1 MSRRKVC
8 RPATLLCTLLAL
20 WAVPA
25 FAQFTAS
32 LQGVVQDPTGAGV
45 AKAQIVLANIATGVK
60 KAAVSDSSGN
70 YRFVSLAP
78 GNYKI
83 SVEGTGFSKSEA
95 EVTLLTEQNVNLPI
109 SLRVGSARESV
120 VVSTQAP
127 IVDTAD
133 SRTELTLENKAVA
146 ELPIVGRNLVTLV
159 TMAPGVSGLG
169 TSTSGSPASG
179 VDNYST
185 EEQVDA
191 SANGQGQNNNQ
202 YVIDGLDVTSGIRQG
217 VLNLTPQPESIQE
230 TSVQVNTFSAEHSR
244 AAGLQTIFTTKSGT
258 DSFHGSASD
267 WFNYQGMFA
276 NQHFVSSSTNPYK
289 PFHSNNMDFAIG
301 GPIIPHHNSFFY
313 FAVEPLRSS
322 ASAGGSVT
330 FADPDFIAFAAT
342 KYPNTIGTH
351 VLKTYLPS
359 GIGAVSVQQTA
370 AAVFGS
376 SSGGC
381 GTAAGQNG
389 VPCTLS
395 MIDQGSFGATQI
407 RNGTQY
413 FARIDQG
420 FKNERIYVSL
430 FRTLLDT
437 GAASPMPQFS
447 ALNHTWQIAGQA
459 AWTHTFSSNTLN
471 ELTGGQ
477 SRVEGVLGSGA
488 KDYTVP
494 SISVNGINADGGQ
507 AYGVGFA
514 QGDFIQH
521 NYHWRDV
528 LTHVRGTHT
537 LRFGYEGWY
546 GDDVEPFQGPWSQP
560 KFAFDNLLK
569 LAQDA
574 PTNEAGVMYN
584 PATGTQQ
591 LWNWDAA
598 SRTFGVFAED
608 TWKARKNLT
617 LTLGLRYDDS
627 GNPWSKSASTVF
639 GNFYFGTGSTKAAQI
654 ASGFAK
660 ATPNA
665 LLQSVTNLWSP
676 RVGLAW
682 DPTGNGDWAIRG
694 GFGIYNNWL
703 TSANVQEEFRGSPPG
718 LVNPTF
724 FAGSATPPIFGLG
737 TTNKPPFGFTFPT
750 FQGGLNSQGGVVGAN
765 FSIGGI
771 NPHLRSPKSDI
782 WSITVQ
788 RRLSR
793 VFAATVGYS
802 GSHSY
807 DIVGNENSIGNV
819 SYGVNINVLPG
830 DLITHERIAPT
841 RLNPSFGSILYADND
856 RYGNYNGVF
865 FDLKGRVTRGFV
877 DVSYTRSSSKD
888 DGLAYP
894 TPDNPSQYYGPS
906 IFDVPNRLSLS
917 FNYSLKGLNGGKGAV
932 GYMTGG
938 WGLSGTTV
946 FQSGYP
952 LTATNFNSYIP
963 VCQNTAANAPACPS
977 FANPAV
983 GYAPGSGDYN
993 ADGNNLDYPDASS
1006 YHQLTD
1012 NKAWLKGAIP
1022 RSNFAVPTFGQGG
1035 NEKPM
1040 QFRGPNFFETNTNVY
1055 KDTPI
1060 TERVNFQIRFEFFN
1074 LFNRANYA
1082 NPDTNI
1088 PDGSFG
1094 AATGSHEPRFWQLG
1108 GKVSF

>member
-1 MSRRKVC
+1 MAQFRRF
-8 RPATLLCTLLAL
+8 RGAATLCALLILLTA
-20 WAVPA
+20 PI

-32 LQGVVQDPTGAGV
+32 IQGEVQDQSGAGV
-45 AKAQIVLANIATGVK
+45 AKANLQLVNVATGVTK
-60 KAAVSDSSGN
+60 VATTDPSGN
-70 YRFVSLAP
+70 YRFVSIAP

-83 SVEGTGFSKSEA
+83 TVEASGFSKAEA
-95 EVTLLTEQNVNLPI
+95 DVTLLTEQNLNVPI
-109 SLRVGSARESV
+109 SLKVGSANESV
-120 VVSTQAP
+120 VVTTEAP

-133 SRTELTLENKAVA
+133 SRTQLTLDNEGVV

-217 VLNLTPQPESIQE
+217 VLNLTPQPEAIQE

-258 DSFHGSASD
+258 DQFHGSASD

-276 NQHFVSSSTNPYK
+276 SQHFVGYPYK
-289 PFHSNNMDFAIG
+289 PFHSNNMDFAVG
-301 GPIIPHHNSFFY
+301 GPIFPRHNSFFY

-330 FADPDFIAFAAT
+330 FAAPEFINFAGT
-342 KYPNTIGTH
+342 NYPNSVGTH
-351 VLKTYLPS
+351 VLSTYVPT
-359 GIGAVSVQQTA
+359 GVTGVSVQQTA
-370 AAVFGS
+370 TAVFGKDS
-376 SSGGC
+376 NGNPIC
-381 GTAAGQNG
+381 GTGEGQNG
-389 VPCTLS
+389 VPCDLP
-395 MIDQGSFGATQI
+395 MIDIGSFGATQI

-420 FKNERIYVSL
+420 FKKERIYVSL
-430 FRTLLDT
+430 FRTLLQT

-447 ALNHTWQIAGQA
+447 ALNNTWQVAGQA
-459 AWTHTFSSNTLN
+459 SWTHTFSANTLN
-471 ELTGGQ
+471 EATAGQ

-521 NYHWRDV
+521 NWHWRDV

-537 LRFGYEGWY
+537 LKFGYEGWY

-560 KFAFDNLLK
+560 KFSFDNLLQ

-574 PTNEAGVMYN
+574 PRNENGIMYN
-584 PATGTQQ
+584 PNTGTQQ
-591 LWNWDAA
+591 LWSWDAA
-598 SRTFGVFAED
+598 ARTFGLFVED

-627 GNPWSKSASTVF
+627 GNPWSKSPSTVF
-639 GNFYFGTGSTKAAQI
+639 GNFYFGTGTTEQQQI
-654 ASGFAK
+654 ANGYAK
-660 ATPNA
+660 PTQNA
-665 LLQSVTNLWSP
+665 LLHSVDNLWSP
-676 RVGLAW
+676 RVGVAW
-682 DPTGNGDWAIRG
+682 DPTGNGDWSVKG
-694 GFGIYNNWL
+694 GWGLYDNWL

-718 LVNPTF
+718 LIEASF
-724 FAGSATPPIFGLG
+724 SAGTATPPIFSLG
-737 TTNKPPFGFTFPT
+737 NSSKPPFGFTFPT
-750 FQGGLNSQGGVVGAN
+750 FTGGLDTKGGVVGGN
-765 FSIGGI
+765 FPIGGI
-771 NPHLRSPKSDI
+771 NPLLKSPWADI
-782 WSITVQ
+782 WSLSVE
-788 RRLSR
+788 RRLTHAL
-793 VFAATVGYS
+793 AAIVGYS
-802 GSHSY
+802 GSHSWN
-807 DIVGNENSIGNV
+807 IVGNGNSVGNV
-819 SYGVNINVLPG
+819 SYGVDINTVPG
-830 DLITHERIAPT
+830 DLIAHESLVRT
-841 RLNPSFGSILYADND
+841 GLNSSFGAINYADNN

-865 FDLKGRVTRGFV
+865 FDLRGRFSRGFI
-877 DVSYTRSSSKD
+877 DTSYTRSSSKD
-888 DGLAYP
+888 DGLSYP
-894 TPDNPSQYYGPS
+894 TADNPGQYYAPS
-906 IFDVPNRLSLS
+906 VFDVPNRFSLS
-917 FNYSLKGLNGGKGAV
+917 WNYSLKGLNNGEGVV
-932 GYMTGG
+932 GNVTGG
-938 WGLSGTTV
+938 WGLSGTTI

-952 LTATNFNSYIP
+952 LTAQNTNGFAPI
-963 VCQNTAANAPACPS
+963 CQNTASNAPPCPS
-977 FANPAV
+977 PANPAV
-983 GYAPGSGDYN
+983 GLQPSSGDYN
-993 ADGNNLDYPDASS
+993 ADGNNLDYPNAVT
-1006 YHQLTD
+1006 YHQSTD
-1012 NKAWLKGAIP
+1012 NKSWLTGAIP
-1022 RSNFAVPTFGQGG
+1022 KSDFAIPNFGSEG

-1040 QFRGPNFFETNTNVY
+1040 QFRQPNFFETNTNVY
-1055 KDTPI
+1055 KDI
-1060 TERVNFQIRFEFFN
+1060 HLTERVNFQVRFEFFN

-1082 NPDTNI
+1082 NVDNNV

-1108 GKVSF
+1108 GRLSF